1 MNFECKSTFKSKWK
15 RFLIITLKIWA
26 KIEVTKHVFMA
37 KELYRIG
44 LVRHLF
50 FKCDKM
56 SLRWVFSVKTAVI
69 LLKGIFESLFN
80 EARSTLDRARWQK
93 F

>member
-1 MNFECKSTFKSKWK
+1 MFSWQTN
-15 RFLIITLKIWA
+15 
-26 KIEVTKHVFMA
+26 
-37 KELYRIG
+37 LYRIG

-50 FKCDKM
+50 FKYDKM

-80 EARSTLDRARWQK
+80 GVRSTLYRARWGK

>member
-1 MNFECKSTFKSKWK
+1 M
-15 RFLIITLKIWA
+15 IITLKIWA

-50 FKCDKM
+50 FKCVKM
-56 SLRWVFSVKTAVI
+56 RLRWVFSVKIAVI

-80 EARSTLDRARWQK
+80 GT
-93 F
+93 